1 MKADSLK
8 KLVMIIAIMAC
19 FSGLF
24 AQKGLFNIRYEMTA
38 QEVDEV
44 LARASF
50 YPRESEN
57 NAVKY
62 YSDMSLTV
70 SAIMV
75 FFHPDSGKV
84 VGWFV
89 KYLPDLGG
97 MNYHLIID
105 RIQNMH
111 GTKNH
116 MDEDTNQL
124 IWFLTDVRTL
134 HVMFGPDGSLTA
146 LYYDSFYSDLFS
158 FGSPSEAEMSD

>member
-1 MKADSLK
+1 MKKVL
-8 KLVMIIAIMAC
+8 MIIIVMAC

-24 AQKGLFNIRYEMTA
+24 AQKGLFNIRYGMSLE
-38 QEVDEV
+38 EVDEV

-50 YPRESEN
+50 FPRESED

-70 SAIMV
+70 SAILV
-75 FFHPDSGKV
+75 FFEPGSSKV

-97 MNYHLIID
+97 VNYHLIID

-116 MDEDTNQL
+116 MDEDTKQL

-146 LYYDSFYSDLFS
+146 LYYDSLYPDLFS
-158 FGSPSEAEMSD
+158 FSAPAEAKIKD

>member
-1 MKADSLK
+1 MKK
-8 KLVMIIAIMAC
+8 VIMILVVLAC

-24 AQKGLFNIRYEMTA
+24 AQKGLFNIRYGMSTE
-38 QEVDEV
+38 EVDEV

-50 YPRESEN
+50 YPRESED

-62 YSDMSLTV
+62 YSDMTLTV

-75 FFHPDSGKV
+75 FFEPQTSKV
-84 VGWFV
+84 AGWFV

-116 MDEDTNQL
+116 MDEETNQL

-134 HVMFGPDGSLTA
+134 HVMFGPDGGLMA
-146 LYYDSFYSDLFS
+146 LYYDSLCPDLFS
-158 FGSPSEAEMSD
+158 FSSPSDAEMND